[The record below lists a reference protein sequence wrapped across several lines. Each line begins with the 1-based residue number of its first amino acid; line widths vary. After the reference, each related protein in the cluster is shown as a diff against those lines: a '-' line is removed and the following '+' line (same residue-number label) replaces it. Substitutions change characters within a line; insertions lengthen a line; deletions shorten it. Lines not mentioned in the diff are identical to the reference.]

1 MSESIRKKTLSGF
14 IWSGSE
20 TFLNQGFGFI
30 QGVILARLLMPSD
43 FGLIAMA
50 GVFNTLARTL
60 VDSGF
65 STALIRKKER
75 SEIDYSTVFDVN
87 IVMSAIMALLLC
99 ACSGLIASFYNEPL
113 ITKIVCL
120 NALLIFL
127 GSFTAVQSTRLMAN
141 MEFKKRSKINMVI
154 IVTNGLLAIG
164 MAYCGLGVW
173 SLIYPYFIT
182 FILSVFLYWYYQRWF
197 PGFRFSILS
206 FKELFGFGSKLLASS
221 LLDVLYNNI
230 YPLVIGKKYTSS
242 DLAFYSKG
250 NTFAKLPSVTITN
263 VLALVTLPVLS
274 DIQNEDERLQV
285 SYRRFISLSA
295 FVVFPLLVGMAA
307 VARPMV
313 ILLITEKWEDCIIYL
328 QILCFSLMWYPVHA
342 LNLNLL
348 KVKGRSDL
356 FLRLE
361 VIKKIMGLAILFVTL
376 PMGIVYMCIGSVVS
390 SYLSLFLNTYY
401 TGKLIHVGFVKQM
414 KDVMPSMIYSFS
426 MGVLVWL
433 VVHNIHSYLS
443 FQLICGFLVGVG
455 YYFCIAKLFRSKDLE
470 FLFEIFNEKI
480 KTKRH
485 QKK

>member
-1 MSESIRKKTLSGF
+1 MRGSIRKNTLSGL

-20 TFLNQGFGFI
+20 TFVNQLFAFI

-50 GVFNTLARTL
+50 GVFNALARTL
-60 VDSGF
+60 ADSGF
-65 STALIRKKER
+65 STALIRKKDR
-75 SEIDYSTVFDVN
+75 TGLDYSTVFDVN
-87 IVMSAIMALLLC
+87 IVISLVLALLLC

-113 ITKIVCL
+113 IAKIVCL

-141 MEFKKRSKINMVI
+141 MEFKKQSKINMI
-154 IVTNGLLAIG
+154 ITVANGLLAIG

-221 LLDVLYNNI
+221 LLNVLYSNI

-250 NTFAKLPSVTITN
+250 STFANLPSVTITN

-285 SYRRFISLSA
+285 SYRKFISLSA
-295 FVVFPLLVGMAA
+295 FVVFPLLIGMAA

-313 ILLITEKWEDCIIYL
+313 ILLITEKWEECIIYL
-328 QILCFSLMWYPVHA
+328 QILCFSLMWYPIHA

-361 VIKKIMGLAILFVTL
+361 IIKKIMGLLILFVTL
-376 PMGIVYMCIGSVVS
+376 PMGIVYMCIGSVIS
-390 SYLSLFLNTYY
+390 SFVSLFLNTYY
-401 TGKLIHVGFVKQM
+401 TGKLIHVGFYEQM
-414 KDVMPSMIYSFS
+414 KDVMPSLFYSIS
-426 MGVLVWL
+426 MGIIVWL
-433 VVHNIHSYLS
+433 VTQIFHPIWL
-443 FQLICGFLVGVG
+443 QLICGFLVGVG
-455 YYFCIAKLFRSKDLE
+455 YYFCIAKMLKSKDLE
-470 FLFEIFNEKI
+470 FLFEIYNENI
-480 KTKRH
+480 KTKFSH
-485 QKK
+485 

>member
-20 TFLNQGFGFI
+20 TFVNQLFGFV

-50 GVFNTLARTL
+50 GVFNALARTL
-60 VDSGF
+60 ADSGF
-65 STALIRKKER
+65 STALIRKKDR
-75 SEIDYSTVFDVN
+75 TGLDYSTVFDVN
-87 IVMSAIMALLLC
+87 IVVSLVLALLLC

-113 ITKIVCL
+113 IAKIVCL

-141 MEFKKRSKINMVI
+141 MEFKKRSKINMI
-154 IVTNGLLAIG
+154 ITVANGLLAIG

-250 NTFAKLPSVTITN
+250 DTFARLPSVTITN

-285 SYRRFISLSA
+285 SYRKFISLSA
-295 FVVFPLLVGMAA
+295 FVVFPLLIGMAA

-313 ILLITEKWEDCIIYL
+313 ILLITEKWEECIIYL
-328 QILCFSLMWYPVHA
+328 QILCFSLMWYPIHA

-361 VIKKIMGLAILFVTL
+361 VIKKIMGLVILFITL
-376 PMGIVYMCIGSVVS
+376 PMGIVYMCIGSVIS
-390 SYLSLFLNTYY
+390 SFVCLFLNTYY
-401 TGKLIHVGFVKQM
+401 TGKLIHVGFYEQM
-414 KDVMPSMIYSFS
+414 KDVMPSLFYSIS
-426 MGVLVWL
+426 MGIIVWL
-433 VVHNIHSYLS
+433 VTQIFHPIWL
-443 FQLICGFLVGVG
+443 QLICGFLVGVG
-455 YYFCIAKLFRSKDLE
+455 YYFCIAKMLKSKDLE
-470 FLFEIFNEKI
+470 FLFVIYNENI
-480 KTKRH
+480 KTKFSH
-485 QKK
+485 